1 MDEALIA
8 EFRETPLHTL
18 DDVLQE
24 RRERNE
30 RDERVRGRAKEL
42 LDEELEKRRQAKELR
57 ELEEAITASQAP
69 APDQTAASH
78 KERGRPSAPAA
89 APASAPAA
97 DGEAAGELSATTL
110 AAAVATA
117 PFELEGAGRS
127 VGLRP
132 YVANLTDFVAEG
144 EASRVVRELRAESD
158 LLRKCLADGK
168 DRPRAF
174 DTYLKASKSMTR
186 AAPPL

>member
-69 APDQTAASH
+69 APA
-78 KERGRPSAPAA
+78 
-89 APASAPAA
+89 
-97 DGEAAGELSATTL
+97 
-110 AAAVATA
+110 
-117 PFELEGAGRS
+117 
-127 VGLRP
+127 
-132 YVANLTDFVAEG
+132 
-144 EASRVVRELRAESD
+144 
-158 LLRKCLADGK
+158 
-168 DRPRAF
+168 
-174 DTYLKASKSMTR
+174 
-186 AAPPL
+186 